1 MTQEVSSWNS
11 HKSYRRRKR
20 EVPAER
26 LSKREQAAVSRIVE
40 RIRETFHA
48 ACPPSHLAQSN
59 LEVAYHSITI
69 DFECGYCGEGQHLK
83 IPKADPKARD
93 IVEVSSDAFSRRAAR
108 REFEALKWRQEFSR
122 PLGEEFG
129 AVEPLA
135 CWEDLSAVVTR
146 RLRGLDL
153 YEVCRQDA
161 RPWRRYLTSDV
172 AKLLQGCGAWLG
184 LLHSRT
190 ARPAPATCSP
200 QSILE
205 ALQPNLE
212 LLAQWGLPLSLAENF
227 QARLSRLNLDLPC
240 PVATCMSGF
249 QVRNVFVTGGKLIF
263 LDPEDLAEGHTL
275 QNVASFL
282 VSLELLFWGTP
293 WFLLPLPLRNQ
304 MREAFLEGYGANAP
318 FDTRALWLWEIKQ
331 FVVYWK
337 CAYRVLANKGYPRPV
352 SFLVRK
358 IYIDRFYS
366 KAVMNRLE
374 ALVGQLPH
382 QYE

>member
-1 MTQEVSSWNS
+1 M
-11 HKSYRRRKR
+11 
-20 EVPAER
+20 
-26 LSKREQAAVSRIVE
+26 SR
-40 RIRETFHA
+40 A
-48 ACPPSHLAQSN
+48 ACAVWIFTKCAARTPAHGAGTLHPTSRSFCRAAALGW
-59 LEVAYHSITI
+59 
-69 DFECGYCGEGQHLK
+69 GYCTPGRRGLRQL
-83 IPKADPKARD
+83 
-93 IVEVSSDAFSRRAAR
+93 RAA
-108 REFEALKWRQEFSR
+108 LKAS
-122 PLGEEFG
+122 
-129 AVEPLA
+129 
-135 CWEDLSAVVTR
+135 
-146 RLRGLDL
+146 
-153 YEVCRQDA
+153 
-161 RPWRRYLTSDV
+161 
-172 AKLLQGCGAWLG
+172 
-184 LLHSRT
+184 
-190 ARPAPATCSP
+190 
-200 QSILE
+200 LE